1 MKKKL
6 LLALT
11 ALLAVL
17 CMAGCGSKKAQDSE
31 KSGDS
36 TKTYKVGI
44 VQYVDDASLNQIQSQ
59 FRMSLTKRE
68 KRPE

>member
-17 CMAGCGSKKAQDSE
+17 CMVGCGSKKLRIQKRAVTAQ
-31 KSGDS
+31 KL
-36 TKTYKVGI
+36 I
-44 VQYVDDASLNQIQSQ
+44 
-59 FRMSLTKRE
+59 R
-68 KRPE
+68 

>member
-17 CMAGCGSKKAQDSE
+17 CMAGCGSKRIQKRAVTAQ
-31 KSGDS
+31 KL
-36 TKTYKVGI
+36 I
-44 VQYVDDASLNQIQSQ
+44 
-59 FRMSLTKRE
+59 R
-68 KRPE
+68 

>member
-44 VQYVDDASLNQIQSQ
+44 SAIC
-59 FRMSLTKRE
+59 R
-68 KRPE
+68 